1 MTVLDTSIANVALIN
16 IAGALGTSVDESTW
30 VLTSYLVAN
39 AIILPISG
47 WLSEVIGRKRFY
59 MISVGLFSFASLL
72 CGVAPNL
79 SFLIAAR
86 VLQGIGGGGMAP
98 SEQAMLADSVSP
110 SKRAQA
116 FAAYGVAVIVAP
128 ALGPTIGGYL
138 TDNASW
144 HWIFFINV
152 PIGAASLALV
162 AAFVDEPAALVKE
175 RLELW
180 RRGLRIDWIGFVLS
194 ALFLG
199 FLEIVLDKGQED
211 DWFHSTF
218 IAALRGVSGLAF
230 LAFVPWELS
239 REDPIIDIR
248 LIGRRQFG
256 ASFAVMLAVG
266 AVLFGTTQLMP
277 QLLQGNFGYT
287 ATLAGLSLMPGGFAS
302 LTSMLV
308 AGQVSRFLQPRWMM
322 AGALAGI
329 ALAMWHFTDLSP
341 SADFWWFAWAR
352 AFQMAALPFLFLTI
366 TSYSYVGLPPGKSGQ
381 ASALINVA
389 RNLGGSVGVS
399 ATQTLLARREQFH
412 QARLVE
418 NFDPS
423 SLAYM
428 RTLKLAAAN
437 FARHGTSVAD
447 AQHQALAWMGQ
458 VLTDQATLLA
468 YIDVF
473 AALSGFALLL
483 VPMALLLQARRPRP
497 FAAAGG
503 ALSAMRLSNPAA
515 SEMRFGADPFS
526 LRRAR
531 RREKGSAPFPP
542 PGARRD
548 ARLDGLAEV
557 SRLGPGGASKA
568 LKMLSWRS
576 KVGTTGHTA
585 SVAVRSLSAAVYF
598 NAAYRSFYESAGA
611 KTWLRAIVHTPAA
624 RKTASVGTTAVFL
637 R

>member
-1 MTVLDTSIANVALIN
+1 MTDRSPDAAWDASRSAAGAHNPWLVTIILSIATFMTVLDTSIANVALIN

-39 AIILPISG
+39 AVILPISG

-59 MISVGLFSFASLL
+59 MISVGLFSLASFL

-79 SFLIAAR
+79 TFLIVAR

-98 SEQAMLADSVSP
+98 SEQAMLADTFPP

-152 PIGAASLALV
+152 PIGAVSLALV
-162 AAFVDEPAALVKE
+162 AAFVDEPRALIRQ
-175 RLELW
+175 RLAMW
-180 RRGLRIDWIGFVLS
+180 RRGLRIDWVGFVLV

-211 DWFHSTF
+211 DWFDSPFITACAV
-218 IAALRGVSGLAF
+218 IAALSF

-239 REDPIIDIR
+239 RDDPIVDIR
-248 LIGRRQFG
+248 LIGRRNFG

-277 QLLQGNFGYT
+277 QLLQGSFGYT

-308 AGQVSRFLQPRWMM
+308 AGQASRFVQPRWMM
-322 AGALAGI
+322 AGALIVIG
-329 ALAMWHFTDLSP
+329 LSLRHFTDLTP
-341 SADFWWFAWAR
+341 DLDFWWFAWAR
-352 AFQMAALPFLFLTI
+352 AYQMAALPFLFLTI

-389 RNLGGSVGVS
+389 RNLGGSISVS
-399 ATQTLLARREQFH
+399 ASQTLLAWREQFH
-412 QARLVE
+412 QARLAEDVY
-418 NFDPS
+418 PS
-423 SLAYM
+423 SLAYA
-428 RTLKLAAAN
+428 RVVKVAAAD
-437 FARHGTSVAD
+437 FVRHGTAMAD
-447 AQHQALAWMGQ
+447 AQHQAIGWIGQTLA
-458 VLTDQATLLA
+458 DQAALMS

-473 AALSGFALLL
+473 AALSWFALLL
-483 VPMALLLQARRPRP
+483 VPTALLLQRVD
-497 FAAAGG
+497 
-503 ALSAMRLSNPAA
+503 L
-515 SEMRFGADPFS
+515 
-526 LRRAR
+526 
-531 RREKGSAPFPP
+531 
-542 PGARRD
+542 
-548 ARLDGLAEV
+548 
-557 SRLGPGGASKA
+557 
-568 LKMLSWRS
+568 
-576 KVGTTGHTA
+576 
-585 SVAVRSLSAAVYF
+585 
-598 NAAYRSFYESAGA
+598 GA
-611 KTWLRAIVHTPAA
+611 KRPAP
-624 RKTASVGTTAVFL
+624 TSH
-637 R
+637 